1 MFSVRSGVVK
11 AGREARCKECRGW
24 VSWRFSP
31 TLYPLVAERTA
42 AVAEHK
48 RKLKADT
55 EYKKE
60 YVSEHL
66 EPYIE
71 EGKLRKKR
79 KPYAPSSSVT
89 IQKSKKFK
97 GERSNGVFCP
107 VPDFLARE
115 GRLPTADELSKL
127 SDWLD
132 VDTSDDEGGVRL
144 PDTGQSLTGGCIRL
158 TKVLG
163 AGVKKVTEVG
173 DSDRLGDDHLK
184 RLHKASKRALTEGTD
199 AVMEFDSDGKAVLN
213 SGKLEEKKN
222 RLAEAQKQEKEARAS
237 TTTQKK
243 APPAKNRELTQ
254 CDSKASATS
263 GESSVDFSAGLL
275 KKARARARAG
285 MMSTATV
292 GGKKDKTDK
301 PTKGQSA
308 KDKKDKPTKGP
319 GPVKPMAPYQKREC
333 RNAKVQQ
340 IEKYLLEAG
349 QKKGNFQQNPAG
361 KDCTSANF
369 RALAS
374 KIEKVFDA
382 KWVEACREP
391 DGTIWSDGSTKQEH
405 AEKEK
410 FMLEVEA
417 NVLEPYK
424 AKEGDSSYHAT
435 AFAAALT
442 ELTSHSVVTPLDILK
457 EFINRTFRDDL
468 DNEEFE
474 NVVVTL
480 FGDAS
485 SSNGHVV
492 HSLSDHEDSM
502 KALFAELLV
511 INRCNEGWLVALAYL
526 CVVPC

>member
-1 MFSVRSGVVK
+1 M
-11 AGREARCKECRGW
+11 ARKIRQISQQRDK
-24 VSWRFSP
+24 VQ
-31 TLYPLVAERTA
+31 
-42 AVAEHK
+42 K
-48 RKLKADT
+48 IRKISQQRD
-55 EYKKE
+55 
-60 YVSEHL
+60 
-66 EPYIE
+66 
-71 EGKLRKKR
+71 RD
-79 KPYAPSSSVT
+79 
-89 IQKSKKFK
+89 
-97 GERSNGVFCP
+97 RSNQ
-107 VPDFLARE
+107 
-115 GRLPTADELSKL
+115 
-127 SDWLD
+127 WLH
-132 VDTSDDEGGVRL
+132 TRSEN
-144 PDTGQSLTGGCIRL
+144 
-158 TKVLG
+158 
-163 AGVKKVTEVG
+163 AG
-173 DSDRLGDDHLK
+173 
-184 RLHKASKRALTEGTD
+184 
-199 AVMEFDSDGKAVLN
+199 
-213 SGKLEEKKN
+213 
-222 RLAEAQKQEKEARAS
+222 
-237 TTTQKK
+237 TQKF
-243 APPAKNRELTQ
+243 NR
-254 CDSKASATS
+254 SRSIS
-263 GESSVDFSAGLL
+263 W
-275 KKARARARAG
+275 
-285 MMSTATV
+285 
-292 GGKKDKTDK
+292 
-301 PTKGQSA
+301 
-308 KDKKDKPTKGP
+308 
-319 GPVKPMAPYQKREC
+319 KRD
-333 RNAKVQQ
+333 
-340 IEKYLLEAG
+340 
-349 QKKGNFQQNPAG
+349 KKGNFQQNPAG

-410 FMLEVEA
+410 IMLEVEA

-435 AFAAALT
+435 AFTAALT